1 MSRYAAY
8 PDYIETR
15 LAWARK
21 IPVGWEVKKIT
32 HAISYSV
39 GFTPESGNPLY
50 YGEEYDWAN
59 ISDLGSKILLETK
72 KHITAEAVKHYAKK
86 PAKKGSLLYSF
97 KLSVGQVSF
106 AGKEMYTNEA
116 IAAFAESDLLKLSYL
131 YYLSPLAILQ
141 NASENIYGAKIL
153 NQEAIGNAKVLIPP
167 LSEQAAIAGFLDYK
181 TAQID
186 ALIAKKETLL
196 ARLAEKRTA
205 LISHAVT
212 KGLDPAV
219 PMKDSGVAWL
229 GDIPAHWKRMLLA
242 RVILRIEQGWSPSC
256 DDRQASLD
264 EWGVLKSG
272 CVNNGVFRESE
283 HKTLPIN
290 VDPILTL
297 EVRPGDV
304 LMCRASGSRHLIG
317 SVALVWD
324 CREKL
329 LFSDKTY
336 RISFHR
342 RMMSPTFFVL
352 VMLAKYMRDQI
363 ELSISGADGLA
374 NNIPQ
379 SSVKAYVLIVPPL
392 AEQERIVTNLNELLK
407 KSRQQEAKIFQAIE
421 KLKEYRYALITNAVT
436 GKIDVRNFKVPENA

>member
-1 MSRYAAY
+1 MASYVSY
-8 PDYIETR
+8 PEYIETK

-59 ISDLGSKILLETK
+59 ISDLGPKNLLETR
-72 KHITAEAVKHYAKK
+72 KHITEEAVKHYAKK

-131 YYLSPLAILQ
+131 YYLSPLAIIQ

-167 LSEQAAIAGFLDYK
+167 LSEQKAIARFLDHK

-196 ARLAEKRTA
+196 SRLAEKRTA

-212 KGLDPAV
+212 KGLDPTV

-229 GDIPAHWKRMLLA
+229 GEIPAHWKVSKLAYSTDSMQTGPFGSQLHAEEYIEGGVPLINPIDIANGQIFSNPKITVGEEVVQRLSRHKLELGDIVIARRGEMGRAGLVREENIGWLCGTGSLRA
-242 RVILRIEQGWSPSC
+242 RVNQAALSPEFLLYQFSLKGVVEYLSLQSVGSTMDNLNTSILGCLPIILPPIIEQKLILNVVRKKCSVVEKQTVKVMS
-256 DDRQASLD
+256 A
-264 EWGVLKSG
+264 
-272 CVNNGVFRESE
+272 
-283 HKTLPIN
+283 IN
-290 VDPILTL
+290 
-297 EVRPGDV
+297 
-304 LMCRASGSRHLIG
+304 A
-317 SVALVWD
+317 
-324 CREKL
+324 
-329 LFSDKTY
+329 
-336 RISFHR
+336 
-342 RMMSPTFFVL
+342 
-352 VMLAKYMRDQI
+352 
-363 ELSISGADGLA
+363 
-374 NNIPQ
+374 
-379 SSVKAYVLIVPPL
+379 
-392 AEQERIVTNLNELLK
+392 
-407 KSRQQEAKIFQAIE
+407 
-421 KLKEYRYALITNAVT
+421 LKEYRSALITNAVT
-436 GKIDVRNFKVPENA
+436 GKIDVRNFKVPKNA